1 MCRCVRE
8 FVSLRKFEVSWDRAV
23 RGVGSSSVGVPQGS
37 PLSPV
42 LFLVWLAPILVEM
55 ERRIWEEVPR
65 VGVEF
70 PSYVDDLHCGLY
82 DERASCRRLEEV
94 ERREGMGDLVD
105 RLSVVLKEVAAKH
118 SLPLTEDKEERL
130 ILRGGWWSQEKK
142 GSVRKDEVAGGDL
155 GRGPGFQPH

>member
-1 MCRCVRE
+1 MGWGG
-8 FVSLRKFEVSWDRAV
+8 L
-23 RGVGSSSVGVPQGS
+23 GVGRSMVGVPKGS

-42 LFLVWLAPILVEM
+42 LFLVWMAPILVEM
-55 ERRIWEEVPR
+55 ERRICEEVPG

-105 RLSVVLKEVAAKH
+105 RVSVVLKEVA
-118 SLPLTEDKEERL
+118 L
-130 ILRGGWWSQEKK
+130 
-142 GSVRKDEVAGGDL
+142 
-155 GRGPGFQPH
+155 